1 MSHKYLNSS
10 QKIIQRWIQ
19 FCILLVLH
27 FLEVRSY
34 RVLNNVSFGYFREK
48 NILEIDHD
56 FPRNKICNFVIIRE
70 TVRIT
75 RCKIA
80 ESRERDYEGHIGP
93 RNLSFWNFD
102 FLTINDLPLSL

>member
-48 NILEIDHD
+48 IFWRSIMTFPEI
-56 FPRNKICNFVIIRE
+56 KFVI
-70 TVRIT
+70 
-75 RCKIA
+75 
-80 ESRERDYEGHIGP
+80 
-93 RNLSFWNFD
+93 L
-102 FLTINDLPLSL
+102 